1 MNKKTFDPAFDDMLT
16 SQDLTGAYPSDKQN
30 NKNHTNSKEK
40 NAPKNY
46 GKKQKKTTVISDGC
60 KKSSKKKKK

>member
-1 MNKKTFDPAFDDMLT
+1 MSKVDNSVPFTDMIT
-16 SQDLTGAYPSDKQN
+16 TQDLSRGISSDKQV

-46 GKKQKKTTVISDGC
+46 GKNQKTTTVISD
-60 KKSSKKKKK
+60 KKSCKRKKK